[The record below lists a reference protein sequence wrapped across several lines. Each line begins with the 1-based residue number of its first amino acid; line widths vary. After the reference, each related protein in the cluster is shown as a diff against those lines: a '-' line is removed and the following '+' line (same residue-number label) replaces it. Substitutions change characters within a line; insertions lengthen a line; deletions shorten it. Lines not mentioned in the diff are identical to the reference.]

1 MLFQLAVELIKL
13 VIDLGLEYE
22 NIETIA
28 IEVCEIIMANEGYR
42 GDIICPGV
50 VPNYGPH
57 VSTLQTDTCPMFA
70 IIAWYKSAL
79 DVKQIIIVLVICEV
93 LPCIGNI
100 TLITNIFIVVVYYIW

>member
-57 VSTLQTDTCPMFA
+57 VSTFTNRHMSHVCNNCL
-70 IIAWYKSAL
+70 
-79 DVKQIIIVLVICEV
+79 VQIS
-93 LPCIGNI
+93 IGC
-100 TLITNIFIVVVYYIW
+100 